1 MSPSDPPAVPP
12 ASRTILCP
20 THNLRYD
27 PLVFAGCVLCRRD
40 AAPPPARLSKR
51 FVLVSSAGIGLLV
64 AIIVALLWLRAGPA
78 VPPPAPARIADAG
91 VAAMLPTDAP
101 PDAPVEEGCV
111 VPFVDSDPELSV
123 PELRHRCDA
132 KDGQACTR
140 LGFACD
146 ETAWSRYPRG
156 VLPSR
161 RFNSQ
166 TCAEIRTSTK
176 IRQACATIGNKGSW
190 FNVACKAGDWLGC
203 IQPSDPLEL
212 EATQRSDD
220 ERRTMA
226 ESACNRH
233 EVAGCAE
240 LGLPFL
246 TKSSGVRAAYARITD
261 QLVACRAD
269 GGPACAPS
277 PEALAVLGTAKAA
290 AVREATDTGREAGET
305 DVAAIDAL
313 KRDCAAKDAAACVA
327 LARAS
332 KEVSRAAA
340 FMLRACQLGSMD
352 ACLSVHLMQT
362 QGVGGLPDFSH
373 VLTEAR
379 RGFELALRTSCSDA
393 GDKAACLAA
402 AKRLPAEVFPGR
414 PRPLSS
420 DAAQNACQSGD
431 PSRCMELARSYGAG
445 RSTAAKDTAAVVEY
459 RAKAL
464 SLWNT
469 SCDHGVGASCLAVV
483 RLLSGGPAGSRDS
496 VGAAL
501 YAKKGCN
508 DAHDRASCIVLA
520 KMYEDGEGLAKDV
533 QHGKRCMDAAMD
545 FGRATPA
552 GCP

>member
-1 MSPSDPPAVPP
+1 MSPSEPPAAPP

-20 THNLRYD
+20 KHNLRYD

-40 AAPPPARLSKR
+40 AEPPPARSSKR
-51 FVLVSSAGIGLLV
+51 FVLVSSAAIGLLI
-64 AIIVALLWLRAGPA
+64 AAIVALLWPRTQ
-78 VPPPAPARIADAG
+78 PPASLPGSAKIADAG
-91 VAAMLPTDAP
+91 LVAMLPTDAP
-101 PDAPVEEGCV
+101 PDAPAEEGCV
-111 VPFVDSDPELSV
+111 VPFVDADPELSV
-123 PELRHRCDA
+123 PELRHHCDA
-132 KDGQACTR
+132 KDGKACTR

-166 TCAEIRTSTK
+166 TCAELRTSTK

-190 FNVACKAGDWLGC
+190 FNVACNAGDWLGC

-212 EATQRSDD
+212 QATQRSDG

-226 ESACNRH
+226 ESACGRN

-246 TKSSGVRAAYARITD
+246 TKSSGLRAAYARITD
-261 QLVACRAD
+261 ELVACRA
-269 GGPACAPS
+269 GGAAACAPS
-277 PEALAVLGTAKAA
+277 PEAIAALAAAKAA
-290 AVREATDTGREAGET
+290 AVREATDTGREAAET

-313 KRDCAAKDAAACVA
+313 KRECAAKDAAACVA
-327 LARAS
+327 VARAS
-332 KEVSRAAA
+332 KDVSRAAA

-362 QGVGGLPDFSH
+362 QGVSGLPDHSR
-373 VLTEAR
+373 VLTEVR
-379 RGFELALRTSCSDA
+379 RGFELALRTSCNDA
-393 GDKAACLAA
+393 GDKAVCLAA
-402 AKRLPAEVFPGR
+402 AKRLPAEVFPGS
-414 PRPLSS
+414 PRPLSP
-420 DAAQNACQSGD
+420 DGAQNACQAGD
-431 PSRCMELARSYGAG
+431 ASRCMEVARAYGAG
-445 RSTAAKDTAAVVEY
+445 RSTEAKDTAAVAEY

-464 SLWNT
+464 SFWNA
-469 SCDHGVGASCLAVV
+469 SCDRGVGASCLAVV
-483 RLLSGGPAGSRDS
+483 RLLRGGAAGSRDHT
-496 VGAAL
+496 GAAL

-508 DAHDRASCIVLA
+508 ELA
-520 KMYEDGEGLAKDV
+520 KMYENGEGVGKDV
-533 QHGKRCMDAAMD
+533 QHGKRCMDVAMD